1 MVVILKYDRAQWSI
15 WEEPGIRYQ
24 EAGDEVT
31 CSAPPNGYF
40 LHIAPESEQPVGHLM
55 TDDEAGS
62 NCSGRGERAQLYTE
76 NTALEERRE
85 RTRTAGSS

>member
-1 MVVILKYDRAQWSI
+1 MIKV
-15 WEEPGIRYQ
+15 EPLIPQIDTPG
-24 EAGDEVT
+24 A
-31 CSAPPNGYF
+31 NGYF
-40 LHIAPESEQPVGHLM
+40 LHIALESEQPVGHLM